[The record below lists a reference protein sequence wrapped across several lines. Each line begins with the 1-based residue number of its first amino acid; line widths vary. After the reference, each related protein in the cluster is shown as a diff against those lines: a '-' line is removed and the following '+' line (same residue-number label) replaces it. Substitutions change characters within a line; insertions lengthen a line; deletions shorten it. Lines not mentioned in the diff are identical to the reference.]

1 MDIKATI
8 SAAPKELTDRQ
19 LVNTPIGPVCMS
31 RTEYELYRAEP
42 VSYTHLTLP
51 TSELVETSVGA
62 GPLKKKHAGDRREKQ
77 T

>member
-31 RTEYELYRAEP
+31 RTCLLY
-42 VSYTHLTLP
+42 
-51 TSELVETSVGA
+51 TSDAADE
-62 GPLKKKHAGDRREKQ
+62 
-77 T
+77 

>member
-31 RTEYELYRAEP
+31 RTEYELYRAE
-42 VSYTHLTLP
+42 L
-51 TSELVETSVGA
+51 ELRKAKET
-62 GPLKKKHAGDRREKQ
+62 
-77 T
+77 